1 MQIRYFS
8 GVTELAAAHASL
20 KFRRE
25 VWAGDVNVRA
35 IGMQIVF
42 KSVRLDEITKR
53 ESGNKEEDADDM
65 ILYIENS
72 KDTIRK
78 LPEFINEL
86 GKVVRY

>member
-1 MQIRYFS
+1 M
-8 GVTELAAAHASL
+8 
-20 KFRRE
+20 
-25 VWAGDVNVRA
+25 
-35 IGMQIVF
+35 F
-42 KSVRLDEITKR
+42 KSIRLDELTKR

>member
-1 MQIRYFS
+1 MRM
-8 GVTELAAAHASL
+8 E
-20 KFRRE
+20 FRRE